1 MEKDIQQLVQQIH
14 DTPIRLVLVTAGAG
28 TQALAW
34 LLSVAGASRTLLEAL
49 VPYDWVAF
57 DDFLGQSP
65 GQYVAEETAR
75 LMSGRALTRA
85 RLLSQS
91 GEQLIGVAC
100 TATIITDRPKKGD
113 HRAHIATW
121 QAERVVSYSLTLDKG
136 KRDRSGEEDL
146 VSRVMLNSLAVA
158 YGLESRLGL
167 GWDSGDVLEV
177 SCFDLAGEAA
187 KLYRREIACFGV
199 QADGQIVGVESRP
212 ELILS
217 GAFNPLHE
225 GHLGMARAASE
236 ELSRPV
242 AFELAAV
249 NVDKPALPPNLILER
264 MAQFA
269 GRWPI
274 FISNAPT
281 FVQKARLY
289 PNTTFVIGY
298 DTAIRILQNRYY
310 GHSNAQMLAALT
322 EIRERGCHFV
332 VAGRVD
338 NNQTF
343 HTLANLAIPAPFAD
357 LFVPLQNFRS
367 DISSTALR
375 TAGKRG
381 SR

>member
-1 MEKDIQQLVQQIH
+1 MDKATQQLVQQIH

-34 LLSVAGASRTLLEAL
+34 LLGVAGASRTLLEAL
-49 VPYDWVAF
+49 VPYDWAAF

-85 RLLSQS
+85 HLLSQS
-91 GEQLIGVAC
+91 GEQLLGLAC
-100 TATIITDRPKKGD
+100 TATIITDRPKQGE

-121 QAERVVSYSLTLDKG
+121 QAGRVVSYNLILDKG
-136 KRDRSGEEDL
+136 KRDRPGEEML
-146 VSRVMLNSLAVA
+146 VSQVMLNGLATA
-158 YGLESRLGL
+158 YGLENRLEIA
-167 GWDSGDVLEV
+167 WESGDVLAV
-177 SCFDLAGEAA
+177 TSFDLADEAA
-187 KLYRREIACFGV
+187 RLYRREIACFGV
-199 QADGQIVGVESRP
+199 QADGQIVGAESRP

-217 GAFNPLHE
+217 GSFNPLHE
-225 GHLGMARAASE
+225 GHLGMAKAASG

-249 NVDKPALPPNLILER
+249 NVDKPPLPPNLILER

-289 PNTTFVIGY
+289 PNTTFIIGY
-298 DTAIRILQNRYY
+298 DTATRILQNRYY
-310 GHSNAQMLAALT
+310 GHSNAQMSAALS
-322 EIRERGCHFV
+322 EIQERGCRFV

-338 NNQTF
+338 SNQTF
-343 HTLANLAIPAPFAD
+343 HTFADLAIPATFVN

-367 DISSTALR
+367 DISSTAIR
-375 TAGKRG
+375 SAGKRG